1 MKKLTM
7 NRLAFSGIRA
17 NKKDYLLLG
26 ISAFLAIF
34 AAVSTVLGTLALMQ
48 AATDRRNEA
57 YGSEDA
63 FVFDV
68 QSVPENIPGVRQY
81 GCVTVL
87 GQVKDFP
94 VGYYDEAAQRILNR
108 RCMEGRLP
116 EKAGEA
122 AVDLTALE
130 RLQPGAQVGDSLVV
144 PFTSK
149 GKTETRQY
157 RIVGILQPQFADD
170 TREDFLSAVPD
181 SSLAMPEILVSS
193 QEGGSAVNRH
203 LVVIF
208 SGKFSGKNGMEALCA
223 AFPENSCR
231 GVGWFGDI
239 YETEP
244 FYGFWTQFRENINI
258 SASLLLGGACLLGGS
273 LIGILEATGGQ
284 FDRKRQQY
292 AIYRTIGA
300 TRHQLRSISSREAMV
315 LSALLSPAAVGCAF
329 LLVWGM
335 CRIFPDS
342 LHFAPKTPWILG
354 AALGSF
360 LLVWLAARLPALF
373 SRTQAAAFQ
382 GPVLGFPKIRSRK
395 RFHLASLWNA
405 RRFRFHPLRQLGCL
419 LMIVILDLAIYG
431 SVSEIFYQV
440 QVIHSTKASYTDT
453 QSIALERENF
463 NTGCP
468 LFTAERAYHI
478 EPEVLEEIQALPGVA
493 DAKGCWYADA
503 IGLTDRV
510 GSYFEKAAFDNT
522 QLYRDAAGK
531 HPRAYA
537 WHEALKAAL
546 GTEKSTMELT
556 LLVLSDLSELEEST
570 TGGKIDL
577 AKIDAGEEVIVNVP
591 EFYAKS
597 QEDGIGSISYTPK
610 EGYDPVENDQFE
622 AGEVLPLVQLCLTQ
636 LQSQNIDLTTSAQA
650 LPFGE
655 ARVLHT
661 EPKIGAVVNAER
673 FTGSS
678 CQVITTP
685 QGLKNLGL
693 VCDNT
698 QYIRI
703 NNREDIT
710 KTQYDA
716 LRAALERIAARED
729 DVTVLDD
736 RESQTSR
743 TGSGMRR
750 IVFFCGLSIAMLLLT
765 VLLLCGSILR
775 QIRAE
780 TRTLGTLRA
789 VGCDER
795 SLTQLFFRQ
804 IPETAGLAW
813 LLVVGLHLFSAWG
826 YLQYNWWE
834 IRLNAITSIFT
845 ALLLTGLCYLVIRRQ
860 IKKLLEGSIVE
871 SIREE

>member
-34 AAVSTVLGTLALMQ
+34 AAVSTVLGALALMQ
-48 AATDRRNEA
+48 AAADRRNGA

-144 PFTSK
+144 PFTAK

-208 SGKFSGKNGMEALCA
+208 SGKGGMEALSA

-231 GVGWFGDI
+231 GVDWFGDI

-244 FYGFWTQFRENINI
+244 FYGYWAQFRENINI

-315 LSALLSPAAVGCAF
+315 LSALLCPATVGCAF

-342 LHFAPKTPWILG
+342 LHFAPRVPWILG

-419 LMIVILDLAIYG
+419 LMTVILNLAVYG

-440 QVIHSTKASYTDT
+440 QVIHSTKASTKHC
-453 QSIALERENF
+453 SG
-463 NTGCP
+463 TGKFQYRLSPVHCG
-468 LFTAERAYHI
+468 TG
-478 EPEVLEEIQALPGVA
+478 LPYRNGGFGGNSGSSGCCRR
-493 DAKGCWYADA
+493 KG
-503 IGLTDRV
+503 
-510 GSYFEKAAFDNT
+510 
-522 QLYRDAAGK
+522 
-531 HPRAYA
+531 
-537 WHEALKAAL
+537 
-546 GTEKSTMELT
+546 
-556 LLVLSDLSELEEST
+556 LLV
-570 TGGKIDL
+570 
-577 AKIDAGEEVIVNVP
+577 
-591 EFYAKS
+591 
-597 QEDGIGSISYTPK
+597 
-610 EGYDPVENDQFE
+610 
-622 AGEVLPLVQLCLTQ
+622 C
-636 LQSQNIDLTTSAQA
+636 
-650 LPFGE
+650 
-655 ARVLHT
+655 R
-661 EPKIGAVVNAER
+661 
-673 FTGSS
+673 
-678 CQVITTP
+678 
-685 QGLKNLGL
+685 
-693 VCDNT
+693 CDRP
-698 QYIRI
+698 YRP
-703 NNREDIT
+703 R
-710 KTQYDA
+710 
-716 LRAALERIAARED
+716 
-729 DVTVLDD
+729 
-736 RESQTSR
+736 
-743 TGSGMRR
+743 G
-750 IVFFCGLSIAMLLLT
+750 
-765 VLLLCGSILR
+765 
-775 QIRAE
+775 
-780 TRTLGTLRA
+780 
-789 VGCDER
+789 
-795 SLTQLFFRQ
+795 QLF
-804 IPETAGLAW
+804 
-813 LLVVGLHLFSAWG
+813 
-826 YLQYNWWE
+826 
-834 IRLNAITSIFT
+834 
-845 ALLLTGLCYLVIRRQ
+845 
-860 IKKLLEGSIVE
+860 
-871 SIREE
+871 

>member
-34 AAVSTVLGTLALMQ
+34 AAVSTVLGTLALVQ

-68 QSVPENIPGVRQY
+68 QGVPETIPGVRQY
-81 GCVTVL
+81 GCVTIL

-94 VGYYDEAAQRILNR
+94 VGYYDDAAQKILRR

-122 AVDLTALE
+122 ALNLTALE
-130 RLQPGAQVGDSLVV
+130 RLQPGAKVGDSLVV
-144 PFTSK
+144 PFTAN
-149 GKTETRQY
+149 GMTEVKTY

-170 TREDFLSAVPD
+170 TREDFLSAIPD

-208 SGKFSGKNGMEALCA
+208 SGKGGMEALCA
-223 AFPENSCR
+223 AFPENSCL
-231 GVGWFGDI
+231 GIDWFGDP

-244 FYGFWTQFRENINI
+244 VYGFWAQFRENINI
-258 SASLLLGGACLLGGS
+258 SASLLLGGACLLAGS
-273 LIGILEATGGQ
+273 LIGVLEATGGQ

-292 AIYRTIGA
+292 AMYRTIGA
-300 TRHQLRSISSREAMV
+300 TRHQLRGISSREALV

-342 LHFAPKTPWILG
+342 LHFAPGVPWILG

-382 GPVLGFPKIRSRK
+382 GPVLGFSKICSRK

-419 LMIVILDLAIYG
+419 LMIVILDLAVYG
-431 SVSEIFYQV
+431 SVSEISYQV
-440 QVIHSTKASYTDT
+440 HVIHSARASNADT

-468 LFTAERAYHI
+468 LFTAERTYHI
-478 EPEVLEEIQALPGVA
+478 ETEALEEIQALPGVT
-493 DAKGCWYADA
+493 DTKGCWYADV
-503 IGLTDRV
+503 IGLTDHV

-522 QLYRDAAGK
+522 QLYRDAAEK

-546 GTEKSTMELT
+546 GTDEATMELT
-556 LLVLSDLSELEEST
+556 LLVLSDLSELEERT

-591 EFYAKS
+591 EFYV
-597 QEDGIGSISYTPK
+597 QYREDGIESISYTPK
-610 EGYDPVENDQFE
+610 EGYAPVENDQFE
-622 AGEVLPLVQLCLTQ
+622 VGEVLPLVQLCLTEQ
-636 LQSQNIDLTTSAQA
+636 QSQNIDLTTSAQA
-650 LPFGE
+650 LPFDAAQGL
-655 ARVLHT
+655 RS

-673 FTGSS
+673 CTGSG
-678 CQVITTP
+678 CQVVTTP

-703 NNREDIT
+703 VSREDIP
-710 KTQYDA
+710 KTQHDA

-729 DVTVLDD
+729 DITVRDD

-743 TGSGMRR
+743 NSSGMRR
-750 IVFFCGLSIAMLLLT
+750 IVFFCGLSIGMLLLT

-780 TRTLGTLRA
+780 MRTVGTLRA

-813 LLVVGLHLFSAWG
+813 LLVVGLHLFSVWR

-834 IRLNAITSIFT
+834 IRINAITSLFT

-860 IKKLLEGSIVE
+860 VKKMLEGSIVE

>member
-1 MKKLTM
+1 MKRLTM

-48 AATDRRNEA
+48 AATDRRNAA

-68 QSVPENIPGVRQY
+68 QSVPETIPGVRQY
-81 GCVTVL
+81 GCVTLL

-94 VGYYDEAAQRILNR
+94 VGYYDEAARRILNR

-122 AVDLTALE
+122 AVNLTALE

-144 PFTSK
+144 PFTAK

-170 TREDFLSAVPD
+170 TREDFLSAIPD

-208 SGKFSGKNGMEALCA
+208 SGKFSGKSGMEALSA

-231 GVGWFGDI
+231 GVDWFGSL

-244 FYGFWTQFRENINI
+244 FYGFWAQFRENINI

-273 LIGILEATGGQ
+273 LIGVLEATGGQ

-292 AIYRTIGA
+292 AMYRTVGA

-329 LLVWGM
+329 LLVWGT

-342 LHFAPKTPWILG
+342 LHFAPKAPWILG
-354 AALGSF
+354 ATLGSF

-395 RFHLASLWNA
+395 RFRLASLWNA

-419 LMIVILDLAIYG
+419 LMIVILNLAIYA
-431 SVSEIFYQV
+431 SASEIFYQV
-440 QVIHSTKASYTDT
+440 HVIRSARASYADT
-453 QSIALERENF
+453 QTIALERENF

-478 EPEVLEEIQALPGVA
+478 EPEALEEIQALPGVA
-493 DAKGCWYADA
+493 DAKGYWYADV
-503 IGLTDRV
+503 IGLTDHV

-522 QLYRDAAGK
+522 QLYRDAAEK
-531 HPRAYA
+531 HPGAYA
-537 WHEALKAAL
+537 WHRALQTAL
-546 GTEKSTMELT
+546 GTDEATMELT
-556 LLVLSDLSELEEST
+556 LLVLSDPTALVGCET
-570 TGGKIDL
+570 AGTIDL

-591 EFYAKS
+591 EFYV
-597 QEDGIGSISYTPK
+597 QYRDDGIKSISYTPK
-610 EGYDPVENDQFE
+610 EGYDPVQNDQFE

-636 LQSQNIDLTTSAQA
+636 LQSQNVNMATSAQA

-673 FTGSS
+673 FIGSS

-685 QGLKNLGL
+685 RGLKNLGL

-703 NNREDIT
+703 VSRENIT
-710 KTQYDA
+710 KTEHDA

-743 TGSGMRR
+743 NSSSMRR
-750 IVFFCGLSIAMLLLT
+750 IFFFCGLSIGMLLLT
-765 VLLLCGSILR
+765 VVLLCGSILR
-775 QIRAE
+775 QIRGE
-780 TRTLGTLRA
+780 TRTVGTLRA

-813 LLVVGLHLFSAWG
+813 LLVVGQHLFSVWR

-834 IRLNAITSIFT
+834 IRINAITSIFT

-860 IKKLLEGSIVE
+860 VKKMLESSIVE

>member
-34 AAVSTVLGTLALMQ
+34 AAVSTVLGALALMQ
-48 AATDRRNEA
+48 AATDRRNGA

-144 PFTSK
+144 PFTAKS
-149 GKTETRQY
+149 KTETRQY

-208 SGKFSGKNGMEALCA
+208 SGKGGMEALSA

-231 GVGWFGDI
+231 GVDWFGDI

-244 FYGFWTQFRENINI
+244 FYGFWAQFRENINI

-315 LSALLSPAAVGCAF
+315 LSALLCPAAVGCAF

-342 LHFAPKTPWILG
+342 LHFAPRVPWVLG

-360 LLVWLAARLPALF
+360 LLVWLAARLPADD
-373 SRTQAAAFQ
+373 R
-382 GPVLGFPKIRSRK
+382 
-395 RFHLASLWNA
+395 
-405 RRFRFHPLRQLGCL
+405 HPESGCL
-419 LMIVILDLAIYG
+419 CQRFGDFLSGAGPPFHQGILYG
-431 SVSEIFYQV
+431 
-440 QVIHSTKASYTDT
+440 HTKLCSG
-453 QSIALERENF
+453 
-463 NTGCP
+463 TGKFQYRLSPVHCG
-468 LFTAERAYHI
+468 TG
-478 EPEVLEEIQALPGVA
+478 LPYRNGGFGG
-493 DAKGCWYADA
+493 DPGSSGCCRRKG
-503 IGLTDRV
+503 
-510 GSYFEKAAFDNT
+510 
-522 QLYRDAAGK
+522 
-531 HPRAYA
+531 
-537 WHEALKAAL
+537 
-546 GTEKSTMELT
+546 
-556 LLVLSDLSELEEST
+556 LLV
-570 TGGKIDL
+570 
-577 AKIDAGEEVIVNVP
+577 
-591 EFYAKS
+591 
-597 QEDGIGSISYTPK
+597 
-610 EGYDPVENDQFE
+610 
-622 AGEVLPLVQLCLTQ
+622 C
-636 LQSQNIDLTTSAQA
+636 
-650 LPFGE
+650 
-655 ARVLHT
+655 R
-661 EPKIGAVVNAER
+661 
-673 FTGSS
+673 
-678 CQVITTP
+678 
-685 QGLKNLGL
+685 
-693 VCDNT
+693 CDRP
-698 QYIRI
+698 YRP
-703 NNREDIT
+703 R
-710 KTQYDA
+710 
-716 LRAALERIAARED
+716 
-729 DVTVLDD
+729 
-736 RESQTSR
+736 
-743 TGSGMRR
+743 G
-750 IVFFCGLSIAMLLLT
+750 
-765 VLLLCGSILR
+765 
-775 QIRAE
+775 
-780 TRTLGTLRA
+780 
-789 VGCDER
+789 
-795 SLTQLFFRQ
+795 QLF
-804 IPETAGLAW
+804 
-813 LLVVGLHLFSAWG
+813 
-826 YLQYNWWE
+826 
-834 IRLNAITSIFT
+834 
-845 ALLLTGLCYLVIRRQ
+845 
-860 IKKLLEGSIVE
+860 
-871 SIREE
+871 

>member
-7 NRLAFSGIRA
+7 NSLAFSGIRA

-34 AAVSTVLGTLALMQ
+34 AAVSTVLGTLALVQ

-57 YGSEDA
+57 YGSEDT

-81 GCVTVL
+81 GCVTVV

-94 VGYYDEAAQRILNR
+94 VGYYDDAAQKILRR
-108 RCMEGRLP
+108 RCIEGRLP

-122 AVDLTALE
+122 ALNLTALE

-144 PFTSK
+144 PLTAK
-149 GKTETRQY
+149 GKTEMKTY

-170 TREDFLSAVPD
+170 TRERFQSAIPN

-193 QEGGSAVNRH
+193 QEGGSEINRH

-208 SGKFSGKNGMEALCA
+208 SGKGSMEALQA
-223 AFPENSCR
+223 DFPGSSCL
-231 GVGWFGDI
+231 GVDWFGNL

-244 FYGFWTQFRENINI
+244 ILGFWAQFRENINI
-258 SASLLLGGACLLGGS
+258 SAPLLLGGACLLAGS

-284 FDRKRQQY
+284 FDRKRLQY
-292 AIYRTIGA
+292 AMYRTIGA
-300 TRHQLRSISSREAMV
+300 TKHQLRGISSREALV

-342 LHFAPKTPWILG
+342 LHFAPSLPWILG
-354 AALGSF
+354 AAFGSF

-395 RFHLASLWNA
+395 RFHLASLWNV

-419 LMIVILDLAIYG
+419 LMIVLLDLAVYG
-431 SVSEIFYQV
+431 SVSEISYQV
-440 QVIHSTKASYTDT
+440 HVIHSAKASNADT
-453 QSIALERENF
+453 QNIALERENF

-478 EPEVLEEIQALPGVA
+478 ETEALKEIQALPGVA
-493 DAKGCWYADA
+493 DAKGCWYADV
-503 IGLTDRV
+503 IGLTDHV

-522 QLYRDAAGK
+522 QLYREAAEK

-546 GTEKSTMELT
+546 GTDEATMELT

-591 EFYAKS
+591 EFYV
-597 QEDGIGSISYTPK
+597 QYREDGIKSISYTPK
-610 EGYDPVENDQFE
+610 EGYDPVENDQFYT
-622 AGEVLPLVQLCLTQ
+622 GEVLPLVQLCLTER
-636 LQSQNIDLTTSAQA
+636 QSQNIDLTTSAQA
-650 LPFGE
+650 LPFDA
-655 ARVLHT
+655 ARGT
-661 EPKIGAVVNAER
+661 RAEPKIGAVVNAER
-673 FTGSS
+673 STDFG

-685 QGLKNLGL
+685 RGLKNMGL

-710 KTQYDA
+710 KTEYDA

-729 DVTVLDD
+729 DVTVRDD

-743 TGSGMRR
+743 NSSGMRR
-750 IVFFCGLSIAMLLLT
+750 IVFFCGLSIGMLLLT

-775 QIRAE
+775 QIRGE
-780 TRTLGTLRA
+780 TRTVGTLRA

-813 LLVVGLHLFSAWG
+813 LLVVGQHLFSAWG

-834 IRLNAITSIFT
+834 IRINAITSIFT
-845 ALLLTGLCYLVIRRQ
+845 AVMLTVLCYLVIRRRV
-860 IKKLLEGSIVE
+860 KKMLEGNIVE